1 MMVEEKPMKK
11 VEDED
16 EDEDEVNQTNS
27 SAFHPIQSEPPFD
40 AEPRNS
46 PSAAKHPAPS

>member
-1 MMVEEKPMKK
+1 MMVEEKTMKK
-11 VEDED
+11 VED

-40 AEPRNS
+40 VEPR
-46 PSAAKHPAPS
+46 